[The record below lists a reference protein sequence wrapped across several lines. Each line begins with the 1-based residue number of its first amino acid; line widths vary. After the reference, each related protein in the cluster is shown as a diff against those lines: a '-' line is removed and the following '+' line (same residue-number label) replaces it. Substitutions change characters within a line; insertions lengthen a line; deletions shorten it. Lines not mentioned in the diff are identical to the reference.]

1 MQIHLLLG
9 TLSANNKNFSKLLQK
24 HEWYYEPKIDG
35 FRAIVF
41 PDNNVYSRYGNKF
54 NVNLNLKIPKD
65 YCIDGEL
72 INTNYYDTFVIRRK
86 YNIDV
91 SKVKLC
97 VFDIV
102 PTNIILKGGDYNV
115 SYLQR
120 KEMLKEFY
128 EKNKNNKYLIFL
140 DYKPLKNK
148 DVFQLLKT
156 EFKHHEG
163 LMLKQKD
170 SPYITKR
177 TKYWIKVKHQID
189 IDAKVIDI
197 EIANNLMKALACSY
211 ENKTFKVGT
220 GFTIEQRKLIAKLKS
235 KLIGAYINL
244 HAFELT
250 ENAVRHPAFN
260 YFQPNSLS
268 KDIIKELCE
277 YKLMK
282 PDVCN

>member
-1 MQIHLLLG
+1 MLG
-9 TLSANNKNFSKLLQK
+9 TLSTDIKNFSELLQK

-41 PDNNVYSRYGNKF
+41 PDNSVYSRYGNKF
-54 NVNLNLKIPKD
+54 NVNLDLKMPKD

-72 INTNYYDTFVIRRK
+72 IDTNYYDTFVIRRK
-86 YNIDV
+86 YNIDT

-102 PTNIILKGGDYNV
+102 PTNIILKGGEYNV
-115 SYLQR
+115 PYLQR

-128 EKNKNNKYLIFL
+128 EKNKNNKHLIFL

-170 SPYITKR
+170 SPYVTKR
-177 TKYWIKVKHQID
+177 TKYWIKIKHQID

-197 EIANNLMKALACSY
+197 EVANNLMKALVCKY

-260 YFQPNSLS
+260 YFQPDGLS
-268 KDIIKELCE
+268 KDVIKELCE